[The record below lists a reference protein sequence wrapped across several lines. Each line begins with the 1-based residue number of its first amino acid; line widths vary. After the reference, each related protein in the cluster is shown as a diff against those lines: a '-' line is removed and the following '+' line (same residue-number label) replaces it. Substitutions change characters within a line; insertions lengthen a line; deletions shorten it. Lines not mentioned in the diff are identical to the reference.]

1 MSLRR
6 SLPAPIRMAADDSSG
21 RSWRKVETGGG
32 RGQQDRRTQAESEA
46 HSGAANHP
54 RSLLPR
60 RFTSRHPG
68 GCKRAVLEEFEF
80 QGAKEE

>member
-1 MSLRR
+1 
-6 SLPAPIRMAADDSSG
+6 MAADSLG

-54 RSLLPR
+54 RSLLLR
-60 RFTSRHPG
+60 RFTSGNRRMQ
-68 GCKRAVLEEFEF
+68 RAVLEEFEI
-80 QGAKEE
+80 QGAKEEEYAESFS